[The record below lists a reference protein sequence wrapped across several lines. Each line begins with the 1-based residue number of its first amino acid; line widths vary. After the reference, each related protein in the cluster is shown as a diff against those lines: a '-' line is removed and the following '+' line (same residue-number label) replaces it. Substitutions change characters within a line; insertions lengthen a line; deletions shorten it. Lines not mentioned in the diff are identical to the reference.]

1 MGNFKAFNLNEITI
15 KSLNIQGFY
24 SPSDIQEK
32 VIPKALKGS
41 SLLVQSP
48 TGSGKTLSFVT
59 PIIDR
64 LNYSSHTLQAVV
76 VSPTRELARQ
86 IFDVF
91 TGFKNQFPE
100 LKVRLLSSEANSS
113 DNIDG
118 LGEAPHVVVGTPG
131 RLNDIL
137 IKTHQ
142 LNLLSIKTLV
152 LDEADM
158 LLDMGYQE
166 EIDAL
171 LEGLKAS
178 QIMVFSA
185 TLKENL
191 KTSIKKYIEADFILE
206 NGEEK
211 TSNNV
216 AHHLVNVRH
225 MDRTDALIEFLK
237 IKNPYFALVFC
248 NTKEEVNKTLAVL
261 KGHKYEVGMISGD
274 LSTRERKSMLRRIK
288 NNDFQIVVCSDLAS
302 RGMDF
307 ADVTD
312 VINLDLPNE
321 LEYYFHRAGRTGRF
335 DKTGDSYVFYDVDK
349 TKKALSLIK
358 QGINFDYLII
368 KNGELQVDKPII
380 EKRKNKKEDEELT
393 SKIKKAKHLATT
405 KQVKPGYKKKVKAA
419 IDKVK
424 RKHKREIIRQD
435 IRKQRVE
442 RYKQEAKNNVR

>member
-225 MDRTDALIEFLK
+225 MDRTDAIIEFLK

-248 NTKEEVNKTLAVL
+248 NTKDEVNKTLAIL